1 MFEFV
6 RYSFAIAAS
15 FCVAALA
22 GQHAFGQV
30 PQKPTYSLALV
41 VPIPTGARPQV
52 SDEFSAE
59 PAAPALRNSRAIR
72 AAPNGDLFVADTT
85 LNAVHVL
92 RHTPG
97 SAQPARDEVFANGLK
112 QPCGIAF
119 YPIGLDPRW
128 VYIADSSGVVRFRYR
143 NGDLKAAGKP
153 ERIIAAVPTTH
164 HCARDIAFWAAEDGS
179 GTIQT
184 ATYHESAQ
192 GTHNADAGRDLY
204 LAHCSAC
211 HQAGGEGIPGVFP
224 PLKGS
229 GVVNRDDA
237 AKHIRVILDGMQG
250 ARAGGVVYTA
260 VMPPFAGA
268 LSDAEIAG
276 IIDYE
281 RSSWGNHG
289 ALVTAAQVAAE
300 RALPE

>member
-6 RYSFAIAAS
+6 RYSFTIAAS

-41 VPIPTGARPQV
+41 VPIPTGARPRV
-52 SDEFSAE
+52 
-59 PAAPALRNSRAIR
+59 AIR
-72 AAPNGDLFVADTT
+72 AAPNGDLFVADST

-97 SAQPARDEVFANGLK
+97 NAQPARDEVFANGLK
-112 QPCGIAF
+112 RPCGIAF
-119 YPIGLDPRW
+119 YPIGINPRW
-128 VYIADSSGVVRFRYR
+128 VYIADSDGVVRFRYR

-153 ERIIAAVPTTH
+153 ERIIAAVPTAH
-164 HCARDIAFWAAEDGS
+164 HCARDIALWAAEDGS
-179 GTIQT
+179 GTIRT
-184 ATYHESAQ
+184 ATYRESVQ
-192 GTHNADAGRDLY
+192 GARNADAGRDLY
-204 LAHCSAC
+204 LANCSAC

-250 ARAGGVVYTA
+250 ARAGVVVYTA

-276 IIDYE
+276 IVDYE

-289 ALVTAAQVAAE
+289 APVTAAQVTAE
-300 RALPE
+300 RALPQ